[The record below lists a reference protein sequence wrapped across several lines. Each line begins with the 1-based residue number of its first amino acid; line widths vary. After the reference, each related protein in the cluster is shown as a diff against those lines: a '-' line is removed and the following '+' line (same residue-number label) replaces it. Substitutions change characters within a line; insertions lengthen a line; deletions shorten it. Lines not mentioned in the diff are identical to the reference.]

1 VSEYR
6 PQHADWQDP
15 PGESATNIAM
25 FRGRTL
31 ALLLALA
38 MLAFPATGLAQNAG
52 DDQYS
57 DPLAGQG
64 GGGGSNGGGSSGSV
78 GSSGSNGGGGGGSGS
93 SVTPSTPTS
102 GSTGTQAAAAGTN
115 GSPQGTAGGGQGE
128 LPRTGFD
135 VIVTIELGLAMLLAG
150 LVAQRVLVLRDRRD
164 S

>member
-1 VSEYR
+1 MLV
-6 PQHADWQDP
+6 
-15 PGESATNIAM
+15 T
-25 FRGRTL
+25 RTF

-38 MLAFPATGLAQNAG
+38 VLALPTTAFAQNAG

-64 GGGGSNGGGSSGSV
+64 GGSSGSVSDNGGGST
-78 GSSGSNGGGGGGSGS
+78 GSSGGGGGSTA
-93 SVTPSTPTS
+93 TPTTPTSAANTGTNGVTPTS
-102 GSTGTQAAAAGTN
+102 GTPQATAAG
-115 GSPQGTAGGGQGE
+115 GSQGE